1 MDASSEEVIKV
12 GILNFMF
19 AREKEENLLD
29 SNIQKSK
36 RGKYSGKII
45 QVSALVDLMQGG
57 EVFLNNRGIV
67 DQVNSCFPN
76 STVFFF

>member
-29 SNIQKSK
+29 SNKM
-36 RGKYSGKII
+36 I
-45 QVSALVDLMQGG
+45 QVSALVELMQEG
-57 EVFLNNRGIV
+57 EAVLNNRGIV
-67 DQVNSCFPN
+67 DQVKNCLYTIN
-76 STVFFF
+76 K